1 MCVLAA
7 MAENQADSA
16 KIYFKIGHRQ
26 FYPELGDNRASMD
39 RFVRSVR
46 QARDADDI
54 DHILVRAYASPDGQ
68 KEANERLTGY
78 RCDEIAR
85 YITDATGISPDL
97 IQSVPEGI
105 AWDELRRLV
114 AANAEVPSRD
124 KVLDI
129 LDNTPVWVFDA
140 TGRVVDS
147 RKRQLMQLDGGT
159 PYRWM
164 FANLFPDLRNA
175 VAVSLYLKSAILAA
189 KASEAETARISAL
202 TSQSVD
208 TTPTEPAEPNDTV
221 AQPAPI
227 VPVIE
232 TEETI
237 ITEDVEETPAGD
249 PLHRFAL
256 KTNMLYYIAL
266 MPNLELEWRINHR
279 WSLLVEGNVAWWHRD
294 AKHKYYEVAMISPE
308 ARYWLPRG
316 TVWHGMYVGAFGGY
330 TWYDLENGN
339 KGYRGEG
346 GLAGLSF
353 GYMWPVTRCLS
364 LEAGLGAG
372 YMYTR
377 YKEYIPFDGHY
388 LYQRTKNMNYFGPL
402 KLKFSLVWRF
412 NDINKSKKVRK
423 AL

>member
-1 MCVLAA
+1 

-39 RFVRSVR
+39 RLVKSIR

-68 KEANERLTGY
+68 KEANERLTRY
-78 RCDEIAR
+78 RCDEITR
-85 YITDATGISPDL
+85 YITDATGVNPAL
-97 IQSVPEGI
+97 IQSRPEGV

-114 AANAEVPSRD
+114 AETPDVPSRD

-140 TGRVVDS
+140 AGHIIDG
-147 RKRQLMQLDGGT
+147 RKRQLMQLDGGM

-164 FANLFPDLRNA
+164 FTNLFPSLRNA
-175 VAVSLYLKSAILAA
+175 VAVSLFLKSDINAA
-189 KASEAETARISAL
+189 KAVEEEKDARRTDLNA
-202 TSQSVD
+202 Q
-208 TTPTEPAEPNDTV
+208 AV
-221 AQPAPI
+221 ADI
-227 VPVIE
+227 VPAQAVTPEPVTPDDETLTIAE
-232 TEETI
+232 TEEVI
-237 ITEDVEETPAGD
+237 EEVETPVGD

-256 KTNMLYYIAL
+256 KTNLLYYIAL
-266 MPNLELEWRINHR
+266 APNLELEWRINHR

-294 AKHKYYEVAMISPE
+294 SRHKYYEVAMISSE

-330 TWYDLENGN
+330 TWYDLENGD

-346 GLAGLSF
+346 ELAGLSF
-353 GYMWPVTRCLS
+353 GYMWPVSRCIS
-364 LEAGLGAG
+364 FEAGLGAG
-372 YMYTR
+372 YMRTR
-377 YKEYIPFDGHY
+377 YKEYVPFDGHY

-412 NDINKSKKVRK
+412 NDINKPKKVRK